1 MSGCVCVRAEGEEGE
16 EGREGEEEEE
26 ENTSDRV
33 WTSREGG
40 AGEEDIRW
48 ADVVVQGGGAPAR
61 RLVIH

>member
-16 EGREGEEEEE
+16 EGPEGEEEE

-33 WTSREGG
+33 WSSREGG
-40 AGEEDIRW
+40 AGEDIRW